1 MNLKRIKHT
10 LYASY
15 IGYIVQGI
23 INNFAPLCFVVFQK
37 EFNLSLAEL
46 TFIITV
52 NFLVQLCLDYLS
64 TKFIDKIGYKT
75 CVVLA
80 HILCASGLSLI
91 TILPTMI
98 NPYLA
103 ILFSVSL
110 YAIGG
115 GLIEVLVSPIVEAC
129 PLENKEAQMSLLHS
143 FYCFGHVGTIV
154 LTALFFYI
162 FGLENWRILAI
173 IFALIPFFN
182 AFYYLNVPI
191 YQLNDEQQSQKTFN
205 IKLLVIF
212 LILMLSSGCAEMAMS
227 QWASYFCER
236 QLNIS
241 KSLGDLIGP
250 GGFALAMGIS
260 RLGHSRFSKNIAL
273 EKYMLYSAF
282 LCVLA
287 YLLIIL
293 PSNSIFG
300 LLGFILG
307 GFSVG
312 VLWPGTYSLSAKY
325 LKVNTASFAYM
336 ALAGDIG
343 CTLGPSLVGF
353 ISNIFNDQLKIG
365 LACALIF
372 PLIIIIAISILMKRR
387 HNL

>member
-1 MNLKRIKHT
+1 MALKNIKHT

-37 EFNLSLAEL
+37 EFELSLSQL

-52 NFLVQLCLDYLS
+52 NFLAQLCLDYLS

-75 CVVLA
+75 CIVVA
-80 HILCASGLSLI
+80 HLLCAIGLTFI
-91 TILPTMI
+91 TILPTLI
-98 NPYLA
+98 NSYVA
-103 ILFSVSL
+103 ILLSVSL

-129 PLENKEAQMSLLHS
+129 PLNNKEAQMSLLHS

-154 LTALFFYI
+154 ITALFFYLFDI
-162 FGLENWRILAI
+162 TNWRILAI
-173 IFALIPFFN
+173 FFALIPFIN

-191 YQLNDEQQSQKTFN
+191 YQLSSNEEEKNKFN
-205 IKLLVIF
+205 YKLLYIF
-212 LILMLSSGCAEMAMS
+212 LVLMLTSGAAEMALS
-227 QWASYFCER
+227 QWASYFCEN
-236 QLNIS
+236 QLHMS

-260 RLGHSRFSKNIAL
+260 RFAHSKLAKNIKL
-273 EKYMLYSAF
+273 EKYMLFSAF
-282 LCVLA
+282 LT
-287 YLLIIL
+287 LISYIFIIS
-293 PSNSIFG
+293 PINSLG
-300 LLGFILG
+300 LIGFIIG

-312 VLWPGTYSLSAKY
+312 VLWPGTYSLAAKY
-325 LKVNTASFAYM
+325 LKVDTASFAFM

-343 CTLGPSLVGF
+343 CTFGPSLVGF
-353 ISNIFNDQLKIG
+353 VSGIFDDQLKTG
-365 LACALIF
+365 LAFAIIF
-372 PLIIIIAISILMKRR
+372 PLIIIFGISLLKKK